1 MSMGW
6 SLSSNTK
13 EISCVQLLKCQVRE
27 RRMHST
33 GEASPWSHCLC
44 LRRSTCRWWF
54 WEQGS
59 APRSPP
65 DQNVSPTTTSWPG
78 SPRTWTG
85 KQESVCGRIILHWSS
100 VCLGNHCAGL
110 EIEMVYRGSIQCHCS
125 ELRLFIKDG
134 NKLPWQMNNCISIQ
148 IYACTTRVFRMWM
161 SLLWTI
167 TISEV
172 SRRHCSWSV
181 VY

>member
-78 SPRTWTG
+78 SPRIWTG
-85 KQESVCGRIILHWSS
+85 KQESVCGRIIFTEAAFVW
-100 VCLGNHCAGL
+100 GNHCAGL
-110 EIEMVYRGSIQCHCS
+110 EIETVFRGSIAAS
-125 ELRLFIKDG
+125 WGRLLKTA
-134 NKLPWQMNNCISIQ
+134 IS
-148 IYACTTRVFRMWM
+148 FHDK
-161 SLLWTI
+161 WTI
-167 TISEV
+167 VYLFRYMHAQQV
-172 SRRHCSWSV
+172 SLGCECPCCEL
-181 VY
+181 

>member
-13 EISCVQLLKCQVRE
+13 EISCVQSVKCQVRE

-44 LRRSTCRWWF
+44 LRRSTCQWWF
-54 WEQGS
+54 WELGS

-85 KQESVCGRIILHWSS
+85 KQESVCGRIIFTEAAFVWETTARVWRLRWFSENRFSVTAASWGRLLKTPISFHDKWTIVYLFRYMHAQQ
-100 VCLGNHCAGL
+100 VCLGC
-110 EIEMVYRGSIQCHCS
+110 ECPCC
-125 ELRLFIKDG
+125 EL
-134 NKLPWQMNNCISIQ
+134 
-148 IYACTTRVFRMWM
+148 
-161 SLLWTI
+161 
-167 TISEV
+167 
-172 SRRHCSWSV
+172 
-181 VY
+181 